1 MEGLL
6 WLDWEPFEC
15 LPLVKNNHIM
25 PERHIELVPRS
36 RKLWAFYLVQP
47 EHAEALEEIN
57 NTRVLVL
64 KRQQDSNNEGQRLK
78 VI

>member
-15 LPLVKNNHIM
+15 LPLVKSYHIM
-25 PERHIELVPRS
+25 LERHVELVSRS
-36 RKLWAFYLVQP
+36 RKLRTFYLVQP

-57 NTRVLVL
+57 TTRVLVL
-64 KRQQDSNNEGQRLK
+64 KRQQDLNKGQRLK